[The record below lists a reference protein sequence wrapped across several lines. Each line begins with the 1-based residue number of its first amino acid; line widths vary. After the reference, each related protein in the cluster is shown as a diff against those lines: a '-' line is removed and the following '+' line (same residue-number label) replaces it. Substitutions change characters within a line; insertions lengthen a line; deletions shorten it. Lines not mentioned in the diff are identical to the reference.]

1 MKPTDILHHRQFSL
15 CAGTLFFL
23 AIALIPSFLTAI
35 GAPGGGIAQ
44 LDVLNKIGIYA
55 ALALSLNII
64 LGQTGLF
71 HMGHTAFFAVGAYVT
86 AILNTLYEWPIFHT
100 MPVAGAITA
109 VFALAVALPIIHLRG
124 DYLLVVTIGIV
135 EIVRICLMNNVFGLT
150 GGANGIF
157 GIARPAMFGLVF
169 SSPRLQYYL
178 IWGFTCITIVLFHL
192 LEHSRF
198 GRALNYIKQDELAA
212 SGCGINVAR
221 YKLIAFCLGAFW
233 AGMAG
238 TLYAANIRSIEPTS
252 FNFFES
258 VILFAIVILGGS
270 GSIAGVILGAFLL
283 IGLQDLFRDFNSA
296 RMLVFGAAMIVMM
309 IFRPQGLLPARRR
322 RYDARKFLGKFAC
335 AIRRQCGAAYNPY
348 AEDEGEQS

>member
-1 MKPTDILHHRQFSL
+1 MASIPWLLK
-15 CAGTLFFL
+15 
-23 AIALIPSFLTAI
+23 AL

-71 HMGHTAFFAVGAYVT
+71 HMGHTAFFAVGAYTT
-86 AILNTLYEWPIFHT
+86 AVLNTVYQWPIFSS
-100 MPVAGAITA
+100 MPVAGSLAA
-109 VFALAVALPIIHLRG
+109 LFALIVVMPIIHLRG

-135 EIVRICLMNNVFGLT
+135 EIVRICLVNNIFGIT

-157 GIARPAMFGLVF
+157 GIARPVMFGLVL
-169 SSPRLQYYL
+169 SSPKLQYYL
-178 IWGFTCITIVLFHL
+178 IWGFTGITIILFYL

-198 GRALNYIKQDELAA
+198 GRALNYIKQDDLAA
-212 SGCGINVAR
+212 AGCGINVTR
-221 YKLIAFCLGAFW
+221 YKLGAFCLGAFW

-252 FNFFES
+252 FNFLES
-258 VILFAIVILGGS
+258 VSLVAIVILGGA
-270 GSIAGVILGAFLL
+270 GSIAGVILGSFLL

-296 RMLVFGAAMIVMM
+296 RMLLFGAAMVAMM

-322 RYDARKFLGKFAC
+322 RYDAGKYIGKFSC
-335 AIRRQCGAAYNPY
+335 AVRRQCGATYNPY
-348 AEDEGEQS
+348 AEDEGEQV

>member
-1 MKPTDILHHRQFSL
+1 MNVGKLLHARPSSFSL
-15 CAGTLFFL
+15 GCAFFAIIAVLPSLLVLF
-23 AIALIPSFLTAI
+23 

-44 LDVLNKIGIYA
+44 LDVLNKIGISA

-71 HMGHTAFFAVGAYVT
+71 HMGHTAFFAVGAYAT
-86 AILNTLYEWPIFHT
+86 AILNTVYGWSIFST
-100 MPVAGAITA
+100 MPVAGCLAA
-109 VFALAVALPIIHLRG
+109 LFALAVALPIIHLRG

-157 GIARPAMFGLVF
+157 GISRPAIFGLVF
-169 SSPRLQYYL
+169 STPRLQYYL
-178 IWGFTCITIVLFHL
+178 IWSFTAITVLVFYL

-198 GRALNYIKQDELAA
+198 GRALNYIKQDDLAA
-212 SGCGINVAR
+212 AGCGINVTR
-221 YKLIAFCLGAFW
+221 YKLMAFCLGAFW

-270 GSIAGVILGAFLL
+270 GSIAGVLLGSFLL

-296 RMLVFGAAMIVMM
+296 RMLVFGAAMVAMM
-309 IFRPQGLLPARRR
+309 IFRPQGLLPPRRR
-322 RYDARKFLGKFAC
+322 RYDAGRYLGKFSS

-348 AEDEGEQS
+348 AEDQGDQS